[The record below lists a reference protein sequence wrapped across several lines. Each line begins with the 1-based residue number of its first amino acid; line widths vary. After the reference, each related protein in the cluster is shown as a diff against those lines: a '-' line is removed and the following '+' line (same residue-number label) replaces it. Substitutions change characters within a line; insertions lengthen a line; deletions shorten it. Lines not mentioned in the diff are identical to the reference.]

1 MNRTPMEMFDHYAA
15 VARRLGSDGLLLGGY
30 SPDGNANI
38 MTIGW
43 GQLGIIWGMPI
54 WTVLVRPSRYT
65 YECIEH
71 SGAFSVNVPTAEM
84 AKACGV
90 CGTKSGRDI
99 DKFAET
105 SLTAER
111 SAAVSAPIVVESPII
126 YECQV
131 VHHSDVHPEQLV
143 KEIITGAY
151 PSGDFHRVY
160 FGKVLKSEAAE
171 VLPPLLG
178 QS

>member
-15 VARRLGSDGLLLGGY
+15 VTRRLGSDGLLLGGY
-30 SPDGNANI
+30 ARDGNANI

-65 YECIEH
+65 YDCIEH
-71 SGAFSVNVPTAEM
+71 SGAFSVNVPTATM
-84 AKACGV
+84 AGACSV
-90 CGTKSGRDI
+90 CGTLSGRDI

-105 SLTAER
+105 ALTAAKAG
-111 SAAVSAPIVVESPII
+111 SVDAPIVAECPIV

-131 VHHSDVHPEQLV
+131 VHHNDVIPKHLVQSIVDDYYPE
-143 KEIITGAY
+143 
-151 PSGDFHRVY
+151 GDFHRVY
-160 FGKVLKSEAAE
+160 FGKVIAAEAAADAAG
-171 VLPPLLG
+171 LLAD
-178 QS
+178 

>member
-1 MNRTPMEMFDHYAA
+1 MERKAMEPFEHYDGVMKA
-15 VARRLGSDGLLLGGY
+15 LGSGGLLLGSYDPEGK
-30 SPDGNANI
+30 ANI

-43 GQLGIIWGMPI
+43 GTLGIVWGLPI

-71 SGAFSVNVPTAEM
+71 SGGFTVNVPMAEM

-90 CGTKSGRDI
+90 CGTKSGLDI

-131 VHHSDVHPEQLV
+131 VHHSDVHPERLV

-151 PSGDFHRVY
+151 ASGDFHRVY
-160 FGKVLKSEAAE
+160 FGKVLEAEAAE
-171 VLPPLLG
+171 TLPPLLG
-178 QS
+178 HS

>member
-1 MNRTPMEMFDHYAA
+1 MERAKMELFDHYAA
-15 VARRLGSDGLLLGGY
+15 VMTALGSGGLLLGSYDAAGK
-30 SPDGNANI
+30 ANI

-43 GQLGIIWGMPI
+43 GTLGIVWGLPI
-54 WTVLVRPSRYT
+54 WIVLVRPSRYT

-71 SGAFSVNVPTAEM
+71 SQAFTVNVPAADM
-84 AKACGV
+84 GQACALA
-90 CGTKSGRDI
+90 GTESGRDL

-105 SLTAER
+105 GLTAER
-111 SAAVSAPIVVESPII
+111 SAAVDAPIVIESPII

-131 VHHSDVHPEQLV
+131 VHHNDVLPESLV
-143 KEIITGAY
+143 KDVITGAY

-160 FGKVLKSEAAE
+160 FGKVLEAEAATT
-171 VLPPLLG
+171 LPTLLG